1 MTNRQFKK
9 ALETLGIKQTEFAEA
24 IHVNWRTVAN
34 WTGGRSEVPT
44 LVAILINLMLKD
56 NLTLEDL
63 RV

>member
-9 ALETLGIKQTEFAEA
+9 ALETLGIRQTEFAEA
-24 IHVNWRTVAN
+24 IHVHLRTVAN

-56 NLTLEDL
+56 NLTVEDL